1 MGALGALDRNVWESY
16 STLDES
22 IVDLRESW
30 KGLLLRSEFVC
41 PFLDEEGDP
50 ILNLNGHKRQDWLRN
65 LYENSVVENT
75 HILVH
80 LGVVEHGDELL
91 HEGLVGDLSVEGSR
105 AAIHEDIEQSEREED
120 HSQLRHLQAAE

>member
-1 MGALGALDRNVWESY
+1 M
-16 STLDES
+16 
-22 IVDLRESW
+22 
-30 KGLLLRSEFVC
+30 
-41 PFLDEEGDP
+41 
-50 ILNLNGHKRQDWLRN
+50 NLNGHKRQDWLRN